1 VSIVDDYEDL
11 SQLVRAYDEFAQRF
25 ARRVFLKRSP
35 MRGVLKGIRSM
46 RSPYSRPTAVTDL
59 YQALATDSDKADPL
73 FGVVTAAS
81 PAEAL
86 ANHYLDEHPWL
97 KVSDVKAIAEL
108 HRLHSAQH
116 AASSPS
122 RMLAIVLSV
131 TAVVGQTIPKEAFDY
146 LRWTIYEAYSFYA
159 TLFTIGA
166 AAYVLLLV
174 ALMARATRNSAP
186 RRGVE
191 LVLVFV
197 ESRLAKALER

>member
-1 VSIVDDYEDL
+1 
-11 SQLVRAYDEFAQRF
+11 
-25 ARRVFLKRSP
+25 
-35 MRGVLKGIRSM
+35 
-46 RSPYSRPTAVTDL
+46 
-59 YQALATDSDKADPL
+59 
-73 FGVVTAAS
+73 
-81 PAEAL
+81 
-86 ANHYLDEHPWL
+86 
-97 KVSDVKAIAEL
+97 
-108 HRLHSAQH
+108 
-116 AASSPS
+116 
-122 RMLAIVLSV
+122 MLAIVLSV